1 MMPNPHTRM
10 PAPPSISARALT
22 PADEEARVYCV
33 GEDDGPGVGA
43 GIGTGVGN
51 VLSVGTGD
59 GTLPLKYPAPLPHEQ
74 HMSEDVK
81 SSSSE

>member
-1 MMPNPHTRM
+1 M
-10 PAPPSISARALT
+10 
-22 PADEEARVYCV
+22 DEQEYPELPVRGVSV
-33 GEDDGPGVGA
+33 QVVGA
-43 GIGTGVGN
+43 GVGIE
-51 VLSVGTGD
+51 LSVGTGD